1 MNNVITFISIYM
13 ISSSLAVYAMIPE
26 DNAMQQLKRV
36 SCFAL
41 LETQPSTSKITQT
54 PEDKHNSSDYWGD
67 CSYREASLAK
77 RSVTPNRLDFI
88 RKSNPEI
95 TPSDD
100 LRSQSYSYST
110 QYYKKH
116 SFLDDAAQSSTESTS
131 TSSLSTPR
139 NQSGCSSYRY
149 SWESDSND
157 PIYE

>member
-26 DNAMQQLKRV
+26 DNITQQFKRV

-41 LETQPSTSKITQT
+41 LETQSSTSKITQT
-54 PEDKHNSSDYWGD
+54 QGDKHNYFDYCGD
-67 CSYREASLAK
+67 CSHREALLAT

-100 LRSQSYSYST
+100 HRSQSYSYST
-110 QYYKKH
+110 QYYKKNI
-116 SFLDDAAQSSTESTS
+116 FLDDAAQPSTESTS
-131 TSSLSTPR
+131 ISSLSTPR

-157 PIYE
+157 SIYE